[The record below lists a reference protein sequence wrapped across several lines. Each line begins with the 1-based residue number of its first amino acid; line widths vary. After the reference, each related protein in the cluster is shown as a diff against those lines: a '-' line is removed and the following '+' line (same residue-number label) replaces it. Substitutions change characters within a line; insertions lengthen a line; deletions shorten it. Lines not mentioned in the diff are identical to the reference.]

1 MTVLSV
7 VVGADPEVLKV
18 GLSDGSSFFIR
29 ASYLPDPSAV
39 PQSGIELDED
49 AERVLRAAGEAYL
62 AERAAL
68 RLVAGRE
75 HSLRALALKLR
86 QRGFSDDAL
95 RLPLERLQAA
105 GLVSDLRFAE
115 LWLASR
121 IARKTEGR
129 SALSAGLR
137 ARGVSRETAEQALSA
152 VLDEE
157 TEAALVRR
165 FLSERAD
172 ASAAAADSAGDRA
185 ARRLLRGAG
194 FSNAAIRAALDG

>member
-1 MTVLSV
+1 VTVLSV

-29 ASYLPDPSAV
+29 VSYLPDPSSA
-39 PQSGIELDED
+39 PRSGFELDED
-49 AERVLRAAGEAYL
+49 AERVLRAAGDAYL

-75 HSLRALALKLR
+75 HTLRALALKLR

-95 RLPLERLQAA
+95 HLPLERLQAA

-121 IARKTEGR
+121 IARKAEGR

-157 TEAALVRR
+157 TEASLVRR

-172 ASAAAADSAGDRA
+172 ASSADSAGDRA
-185 ARRLLRGAG
+185 ARRLLRSAG
-194 FSNAAIRAALDG
+194 FSSAAIRAVLDG